1 MKYVCIEEF
10 ALDRVDDDGF
20 FTGDVL
26 IVAKG
31 SVWDRAEGP
40 FRLVGAADTV
50 RLEGDNYQWL
60 EITKEHLDMYFE
72 ERS

>member
-1 MKYVCIEEF
+1 MKYICTEEF
-10 ALDRVDDDGF
+10 ALDRVDDEGF

-31 SVWDRAEGP
+31 SVWERSTEDYR
-40 FRLVGAADTV
+40 FVGAADTV